1 MDSQI
6 ELYPH
11 NQIAYDKLRDML
23 SQSDRACVI
32 QPTGTGKFVIIAKL
46 VQDNP
51 DKRFLLLG
59 TNDYMFID
67 QMDNLEKIAPGFHPD
82 NLQFKTYSAAMVHAR
97 SEHVTLQYDYIIL
110 DEFHHCG
117 APEWS
122 KGVQWFIDGS
132 PDAKLLGFSATP
144 IRFSD
149 DGRNMAN
156 EIFEGNI
163 ASSEV
168 FESIEEVEQELF
180 DGRSGDEVGRAVRT
194 GESVRGYHFYRA
206 DAPKPEPSFFG
217 MKDWRCVEE
226 KKVREP
232 KSDAPHSLD
241 DVGKTV
247 LEALGVGIKDIDLD
261 GLREFIARNA
271 GEIKGERADGSET
284 KTRDVFRE
292 TVSLK
297 QTVRESREASTEL
310 SKKNTYTDGPSGKDE
325 H

>member
-1 MDSQI
+1 M
-6 ELYPH
+6 PR
-11 NQIAYDKLRDML
+11 KTVPVV
-23 SQSDRACVI
+23 CVE
-32 QPTGTGKFVIIAKL
+32 TGVMYESITEAAETLGLNTSSISHAIRRGNGLHGHHFKYADEGRNRPIVT
-46 VQDNP
+46 
-51 DKRFLLLG
+51 DKRYKQVPVTCVETGRVYESL
-59 TNDYMFID
+59 
-67 QMDNLEKIAPGFHPD
+67 K
-82 NLQFKTYSAAMVHAR
+82 SAAM
-97 SEHVTLQYDYIIL
+97 
-110 DEFHHCG
+110 
-117 APEWS
+117 
-122 KGVQWFIDGS
+122 
-132 PDAKLLGFSATP
+132 
-144 IRFSD
+144 
-149 DGRNMAN
+149 AN
-156 EIFEGNI
+156 GTTVGNI
-163 ASSEV
+163 SSAINTGGRARGLHFQIADEKPVDRRIACLETGEV

-284 KTRDVFRE
+284 KTRDVLRE

-297 QTVRESREASTEL
+297 QTVRESREASAEL